1 MFGFSLE
8 AGAVLL
14 RKAVAA
20 FIMTGCFNGEMFI
33 SNDNVTL
40 AATTFPIPMFQIPS
54 LLVSLRL
61 RPLIGED
68 LYCTEGLLWLALSF
82 RDFYNNLSLYEDDDD
97 FFGIY
102 GSADL
107 RRIRFVLVNNRTE
120 RFWDQQMDLFTIER
134 GRMIAPEFHYEY
146 DVVVGIPSG
155 IFGSLIMNL
164 SRFGMTVSAL
174 VTETQVTFTVGNVK
188 IVLRKELEECII
200 GGAVGENP
208 VSLVFHIHYSNTML
222 RSSFLSKRVWV
233 LGQSN
238 GSSVMLNCPVGTLG
252 NLMFYVG

>member
-1 MFGFSLE
+1 MLG
-8 AGAVLL
+8 
-14 RKAVAA
+14 
-20 FIMTGCFNGEMFI
+20 
-33 SNDNVTL
+33 
-40 AATTFPIPMFQIPS
+40 
-54 LLVSLRL
+54 
-61 RPLIGED
+61 
-68 LYCTEGLLWLALSF
+68 
-82 RDFYNNLSLYEDDDD
+82 
-97 FFGIY
+97 
-102 GSADL
+102 
-107 RRIRFVLVNNRTE
+107 TE

-200 GGAVGENP
+200 GGVVGENP

-222 RSSFLSKRVWV
+222 RSSFLSKRVWL

-238 GSSVMLNCPVGTLG
+238 GSSVMLNCPVGSLG